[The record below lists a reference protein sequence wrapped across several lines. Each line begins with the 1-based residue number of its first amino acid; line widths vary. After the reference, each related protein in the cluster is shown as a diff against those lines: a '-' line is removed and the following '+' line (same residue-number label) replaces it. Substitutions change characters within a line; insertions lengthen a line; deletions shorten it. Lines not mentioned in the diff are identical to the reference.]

1 MSGLQFLSLH
11 SFHLPCHLFY
21 PLTPQISSHSVFS
34 LEESRLQGE
43 ESQAEQ
49 NKIEKACWKPSFWGC
64 PWQANRK
71 KRTSRS
77 SKGVRVILPPS
88 VRVTTH
94 HQGNLHNTEAEDLGE
109 THANPFLLFKSMCS
123 FWKPWPCKNW
133 VPADVQLLKL
143 HHILVGHSKRVISKF
158 AQHTLQTRMCM

>member
-1 MSGLQFLSLH
+1 MHFHSSNNWIHYSLKLDSSFIQYVRPTVSLLH
-11 SFHLPCHLFY
+11 SFQLPCHLFY
-21 PLTPQISSHSVFS
+21 PPTPQISSHSVFS

-49 NKIEKACWKPSFWGC
+49 NKIEKACWKLSFWGC

-71 KRTSRS
+71 KRTLRS
-77 SKGVRVILPPS
+77 SKGVRAILPPS

-94 HQGNLHNTEAEDLGE
+94 HQANHHNTEAEDLGE

-123 FWKPWPCKNW
+123 FWKPWQVCSAHFTDRN
-133 VPADVQLLKL
+133 VYVEVL
-143 HHILVGHSKRVISKF
+143 
-158 AQHTLQTRMCM
+158 